1 MGILN
6 NFTAPG
12 FRNHKDGNESRCS
25 KPRSIGPIAAE
36 SPSGVKVLCQRHT
49 SYYAGQA
56 RDPRSGTDS
65 APTESP
71 GTCSPQERERK
82 REPLN
87 FAAVHSTRL

>member
-1 MGILN
+1 M
-6 NFTAPG
+6 
-12 FRNHKDGNESRCS
+12 RCS

-71 GTCSPQERERK
+71 GTCSPQEREREREREKEKKRK

-87 FAAVHSTRL
+87 FAAVHSM